1 MKKFILAVLTF
12 HVSILLASPSVTT
25 EFIKVDQFGY
35 RTFDQ
40 KIAIIANPQTGFNDT
55 AHFTPGNSY
64 QVKRWSDDAVVFTG
78 SITTWNSGATQ
89 SQSGDKV
96 WWFDFSS
103 VTAPDDYYVYDVTNA
118 VGSYRFTIGDC
129 VYSNVMKA
137 ALRTYYYQ
145 RCGMAKATPYAD
157 VGWADVACHQG
168 TQQDVDSRLYNNTN
182 VSTSKNLSGGW
193 HDAGDYNKYVNF
205 TWESLTNLLLAY
217 DQNPTA
223 FGDNNNIPESGNG
236 IPDLLDEVKYEM
248 DWLLKMQNVDGSV
261 LSIVGGGSGSPPSAD
276 LQYRRYGP
284 ANTSATLTAASVFA
298 LAAIE
303 YKATG
308 IPSMKQYA
316 KTLKTAAVN
325 AWKWAKTN
333 PNVYFYNS
341 GVIGAGEQETDDYGR
356 LARKVA
362 AACYLYAYTGG
373 TTYKNFFDNNYNQV
387 HLIAWSFAY
396 PFEQPQQDALLYY
409 TKLSAITTS
418 VKNAITNAY
427 TNSMTTFDQNLPGF
441 TNKTDAYRAYMQDQ
455 NYTWGCNQWKCDQ
468 GLMFID
474 MNKYNLDGVN
484 ATNYTN
490 AASGYLHGMHGV
502 NPLTHV
508 YLSNMSAY
516 GAENSVL
523 EFYNSWFHDGSA
535 LWDRVGTSTYGPA
548 PGYVPGG
555 PNPSYN
561 WDGCCPNGCGSPQN
575 NSLCYSISIDPPKN
589 QPIQKSY
596 KDFNNDWPIDSWQVT
611 ENAIYS
617 QSSYVRLLS
626 NFMGSGCPPRISSSP
641 NEQPQAISFLC
652 YPNPAREKLRV
663 VFSDAPQ
670 QNVTLLLVNDLRQEV
685 KRQII
690 SAETSQTEIDLQDVP
705 AGIYLVMILGGNETW
720 KQKVIVAK

>member
-1 MKKFILAVLTF
+1 MKKLLLSFFIFYSSVLT
-12 HVSILLASPSVTT
+12 ASPTTTT

-35 RTFDQ
+35 RTSDQ

-55 AHFTPGNSY
+55 AHFTPGTSY
-64 QVKRWSDDAVVFTG
+64 QVRRWSDDAIVFTG
-78 SITTWNSGATQ
+78 SLTAWNGGATQ
-89 SQSGDKV
+89 TQSGDKV

-103 VTAPDDYYVYDVTNA
+103 VTAADDYYVYDVTNA
-118 VGSYRFTIGDC
+118 VGSYRFTINDC
-129 VYSNVMKA
+129 VYGNVMKA

-145 RCGMAKATPYAD
+145 RCGMAKSTPYAD
-157 VGWADVACHQG
+157 VGWTDVVCHQG
-168 TQQDVDSRLYNNTN
+168 TQQDADCRLYSNTN
-182 VSTSKNLSGGW
+182 SSTSKNLSGGW
-193 HDAGDYNKYVNF
+193 HDAGDFNKYVNF
-205 TWESLTNLLLAY
+205 TWETLTNLLLAY
-217 DQNPTA
+217 GQNPTA

-236 IPDLLDEVKYEM
+236 IPDLLDEVKYEL
-248 DWLLKMQNVDGSV
+248 DWLLKMQNTDGSA

-303 YKATG
+303 CKATG
-308 IPSMKQYA
+308 IHSMKTYA

-325 AWKWAKTN
+325 AWKWAKAH
-333 PNVYFYNS
+333 PNVYFYNT

-362 AACYLYAYTGG
+362 AACYLYAYTGV
-373 TTYKNFFDNNYNQV
+373 TTYKTFFENNYNQI
-387 HLIAWSFAY
+387 HLIQWSFAY
-396 PFEQPQQDALLYY
+396 PFEQPEQDALLYY
-409 TKLSAITTS
+409 TKLSGVTTS

-441 TNKTDAYRAYMQDQ
+441 TNQTDAYRAYMQDQ
-455 NYTWGCNQWKCDQ
+455 NYVWGCNQWKCDQ
-468 GLMFID
+468 GLMFNN
-474 MNKYNLDGVN
+474 MNKYNLDASN

-490 AASGYLHGMHGV
+490 AASGYLHGIHGV

-508 YLSNMSAY
+508 YLSNMSSY
-516 GAENSVL
+516 GAENSVK

-548 PGYVPGG
+548 PGFVPGG

-561 WDGCCPNGCGSPQN
+561 WDGCCPSGCGSAGN
-575 NSLCYSISIDPPKN
+575 NALCYSISISPPTN

-617 QSSYVRLLS
+617 QSAYVRLLS
-626 NFMGSGCPPRISSSP
+626 NFMGSGCPQKISSPVETS
-641 NEQPQAISFLC
+641 NAISFVC
-652 YPNPAREKLRV
+652 YPNPARSTLNV
-663 VFSDAPQ
+663 VFNDVLKHD
-670 QNVTLLLVNDLRQEV
+670 VTLVLVNELKQEV
-685 KRQII
+685 YSQII
-690 SAETSQTEIDLQDVP
+690 PRGTAQTEIEVNNFP
-705 AGIYLVMILGGNETW
+705 SGIYMLIVVNGNEVW
-720 KQKVIVAK
+720 KEKVMLAK